1 MWNFFSI
8 LIIKVIGCS
17 FGKIDLQYFEQA
29 NNLFPLAKWEI
40 GYFSEADFSRII
52 EFLRLNNMMEQRN
65 KVKLIC
71 TNDDLDIRTKLKL
84 KAKAYGF

>member
-1 MWNFFSI
+1 M
-8 LIIKVIGCS
+8 
-17 FGKIDLQYFEQA
+17 QYFEQA

-52 EFLRLNNMMEQRN
+52 EFLRLNNMIEQRN

>member
-1 MWNFFSI
+1 
-8 LIIKVIGCS
+8 
-17 FGKIDLQYFEQA
+17 
-29 NNLFPLAKWEI
+29 
-40 GYFSEADFSRII
+40 
-52 EFLRLNNMMEQRN
+52 MMEQRN